1 MAVFLFSSYSVSVS
15 NRWVSGESQ
24 VSLRWVSGA
33 TSRVQELQFGAG
45 WAFALLQSDCRGRC
59 VSELYLLLTWMKSPE
74 SWNLLSAAFHE
85 FRCFLLKQHKQK
97 HWSVINNLKGRIFN
111 NWVFRVKHV
120 SQTNIHIW
128 ASQIRNHS
136 SSFRL
141 LLPVSWS
148 FGSWSLSDDWTL
160 VLAVGRSGFLTFWF
174 PSLVSEELSE
184 AVAIVPA
191 PQGLTLPWPPPV
203 IFDPDPWHVHL
214 DLHRRS
220 CPETSSRWVPLCQS
234 SSTAGGLHHVRLRGL
249 HPCWEEPACTWKEVQ
264 CYHASSQLSS
274 QFALSDAVVFLCRRS
289 GSSSS
294 EVGGSQHKSRYRRL
308 SAPPSSSSETPPCC
322 SLSATREEEDPDPP
336 SFRGSRGDLAFPD
349 YSLGLTESSTPITT
363 SLQQDQQENRST
375 QKETSNSVLEGRSS
389 RTLRFTRQQSV
400 GGASSHSQVYYPFPS
415 RKTPRISEA
424 AKRLGMYSSIWG
436 GPGSAAGRTRGASQ
450 GSIRDQSIHE
460 PILWVFKE
468 QKFDGPSFSELHRGA
483 LIIITCD
490 VSLVIKSSSC

>member
-1 MAVFLFSSYSVSVS
+1 MDVSVLREEYRS
-15 NRWVSGESQ
+15 SRERRRRHTQ
-24 VSLRWVSGA
+24 V
-33 TSRVQELQFGAG
+33 
-45 WAFALLQSDCRGRC
+45 LL
-59 VSELYLLLTWMKSPE
+59 
-74 SWNLLSAAFHE
+74 
-85 FRCFLLKQHKQK
+85 FR
-97 HWSVINNLKGRIFN
+97 
-111 NWVFRVKHV
+111 
-120 SQTNIHIW
+120 T
-128 ASQIRNHS
+128 
-136 SSFRL
+136 
-141 LLPVSWS
+141 
-148 FGSWSLSDDWTL
+148 
-160 VLAVGRSGFLTFWF
+160 
-174 PSLVSEELSE
+174 VSEELSE

-220 CPETSSRWVPLCQS
+220 CPETSSR
-234 SSTAGGLHHVRLRGL
+234 
-249 HPCWEEPACTWKEVQ
+249 
-264 CYHASSQLSS
+264 
-274 QFALSDAVVFLCRRS
+274 RS

-294 EVGGSQHKSRYRRL
+294 EVGGSQHESRYRRL

-424 AKRLGMYSSIWG
+424 AKRLGMYSS
-436 GPGSAAGRTRGASQ
+436 
-450 GSIRDQSIHE
+450 
-460 PILWVFKE
+460 F
-468 QKFDGPSFSELHRGA
+468 
-483 LIIITCD
+483 
-490 VSLVIKSSSC
+490 